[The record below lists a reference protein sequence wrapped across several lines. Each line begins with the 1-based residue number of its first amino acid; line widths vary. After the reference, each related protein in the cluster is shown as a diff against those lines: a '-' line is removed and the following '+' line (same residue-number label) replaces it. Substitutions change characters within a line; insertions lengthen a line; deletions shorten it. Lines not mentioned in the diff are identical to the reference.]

1 MIELA
6 SVMGIQLR
14 KINTSAAAGVQ
25 LAPAMLA
32 SKLWSGRPAVVVVL
46 RRPG

>member
-6 SVMGIQLR
+6 SLVGIQLR
-14 KINTSAAAGVQ
+14 KINASAAGLQ
-25 LAPAMLA
+25 LAPPTAA
-32 SKLWSGRPAVVVVL
+32 AKLWSGRPAVVVVL